1 MKVSEIIGQ
10 LEQIAPVD
18 CAESW
23 DNVGLLVG
31 SKEQE
36 VSKVMIAL
44 DASDE
49 VIEQAVQE
57 QVELLIT
64 HHPLIFSGMKRI
76 TDEDFIG
83 RRVVKLIQ
91 NNISY
96 YAMHT
101 NCDAC
106 VMNDMAAE
114 KIGLKGEVLLEPVRE
129 VEDGKWVGIG
139 QVGHLQEEI
148 TVQQLAVRVKE
159 KFHAQ
164 NVKVTGLLQK
174 KISRVA
180 ISTGAGKSLVAHA
193 LQKGAQVLVTGD
205 IDHHSAIDALSQGL
219 QIIDA
224 GHYGTERFMVYAI
237 EEYLRGK
244 NDTKLAIKVAREQDP
259 FQGI

>member
-1 MKVSEIIGQ
+1 MKVSEIIQQ
-10 LEQIAPVD
+10 LEQIAPKD

-36 VSKVMIAL
+36 VSKTMIAL

-64 HHPLIFSGMKRI
+64 HHPLIFSGMKRV

-106 VMNDMAAE
+106 VMNDLAAE
-114 KIGLKGEVLLEPVRE
+114 KIGLKGEQLLEPVKE

-139 QVGHLQEEI
+139 QVGHLQEEM
-148 TVQQLAVRVKE
+148 TVQQLASRVKE
-159 KFHAQ
+159 NFSAQ
-164 NVKVTGLLQK
+164 NVKVTGPLEN

-180 ISTGAGKSLVAHA
+180 ISTGAGKSMVSSA
-193 LQKGAQVLVTGD
+193 LQKGAQVLITGD

-219 QIIDA
+219 QIIDV

-237 EEYLRGK
+237 EEYLKGRNG
-244 NDTKLAIKVAREQDP
+244 TKLAIQVAIEQDP
-259 FQGI
+259 FQRI